1 MIDYILINKNHMSLT
16 FVCTGRPF
24 MSPTRNLSCLLCT
37 SKSRPSVDTQR
48 HHATKPPTSPL
59 LTRLAT
65 SQLVL
70 AEAYDKFDQTSSI
83 NAHWD
88 SFKSSIQ
95 KACESRPPAPKI
107 SDPDWITDEVR
118 NLSRKKKE
126 AWAHL
131 RNAPPQDISHLK
143 TEYSHL
149 KKLTKVSAEKA
160 RSSWWS
166 ESAAEAERQAL
177 AVEQQ
182 GKGGSLIRGFVL
194 QKKFSKPASSALV
207 AKDGKTLQSSRD
219 KLNRWAEHFT
229 QEVVNCQVDI
239 DVIPI
244 EDLPVNTLHSTLSDT
259 TLSDHDLSFPLSEK
273 RSSCTAISE
282 LRSGKASGLERY
294 LLGDAQSRRRGNH
307 LLAQVHLRHN
317 LGD

>member
-1 MIDYILINKNHMSLT
+1 MIDYILVNKNHMSSS
-16 FVCTGRPF
+16 FVCTGRLF
-24 MSPTRNLSCLLCT
+24 TSPTMNLSCLLCT
-37 SKSRPSVDTQR
+37 SKSRPSIDTQR

-70 AEAYDKFDQTSSI
+70 AEAYDKFDQTSAM

-95 KACESRPPAPKI
+95 KACESRPPAPRI
-107 SDPDWITDEVR
+107 SDSDWITDEVR

-126 AWAHL
+126 AWVHL
-131 RNAPPQDISHLK
+131 RNAPPQDISRLK
-143 TEYSHL
+143 TEYNQL

-160 RSSWWS
+160 RNSWWS
-166 ESAAEAERQAL
+166 ENAAEAECQAL

-182 GKGGSLIRGFVL
+182 GKGGSLKGTLFL
-194 QKKFSKPASSALV
+194 QQKFSKPASSTLV
-207 AKDGKTLQSSRD
+207 AKEGKTLQSNRD

-229 QEVVNCQVDI
+229 QEVMNSQVDI

-244 EDLPVNTLHSTLSDT
+244 EDLPVNTPHSTSSDT
-259 TLSDHDLSFPLSEK
+259 S
-273 RSSCTAISE
+273 
-282 LRSGKASGLERY
+282 LRP
-294 LLGDAQSRRRGNH
+294 
-307 LLAQVHLRHN
+307 
-317 LGD
+317 